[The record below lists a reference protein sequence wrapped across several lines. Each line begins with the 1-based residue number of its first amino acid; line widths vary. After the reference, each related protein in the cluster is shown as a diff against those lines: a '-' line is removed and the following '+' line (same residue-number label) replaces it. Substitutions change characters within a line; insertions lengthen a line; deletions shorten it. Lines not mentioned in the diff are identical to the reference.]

1 MIAHVMGLPIEESVM
16 ELAPAGAAML
26 ALVATASRARLA
38 RLRRRLRRGPE
49 SRRRAE
55 AEA

>member
-1 MIAHVMGLPIEESVM
+1 VIAHVMGLPIEESVL

-26 ALVATASRARLA
+26 ALVATAGRTKLG